1 MVSCRRWLVVAA
13 IAALLAC
20 VTGAEANIQVEL
32 RFDGQAFD
40 PKAKPDFTCYSDSL
54 SRWVACRIQKSG
66 APGAYSLEALE
77 PGKYRMHVSVD
88 ENPANPRRFPGD
100 YEAQVSFE
108 ITTTGPERLVVD
120 LARLIHLTRPG
131 DNARAIEGMLTSCTK
146 QPQFDTPRFS
156 WGPTAA
162 VDFAWDPIVAG
173 AEYRY
178 TLFVR
183 SCGQP
188 GAGREILSEQTAKT
202 TTTISVRPAADSEY
216 YVFRVE
222 AWKDDRLVGD
232 LYTHDSGAHSWNYRF
247 RVRNASLP
255 RWTYLAAGAGLAVLL
270 LGARRFFASVDPEG
284 RRRRMRGLGR
294 GVLVVLMVGAVAGVG
309 YHFYRGQRQRSAD
322 AETARHEAE
331 REARQREFIAA
342 FVSAAPRPDWWESV
356 ETPYRVDNLGDLLA
370 AWQGYPRGDDGRG
383 ERQFF
388 KAAYQGI
395 LDHPDDPHVV
405 ATAIGLLHWVVR
417 DYPYR
422 LELARFGYDRY
433 FGHRGRIDNC
443 ANCMVGDTSQG
454 LVQNLSQLL
463 TAAGRFDEAIAV
475 CQRLIDE
482 RGAEVSPYKL
492 AETWNQMAWAYWH
505 KGERSRAVGIVKE
518 ALTRYGGTVRA
529 DELKRTLT
537 RYEAELERTSTKVE

>member
-1 MVSCRRWLVVAA
+1 MAA
-13 IAALLAC
+13 MAALLAC
-20 VTGAEANIQVEL
+20 VTDAQANIQVEL
-32 RFDGQAFD
+32 RFDGQVID
-40 PKAKPDFTCYSDSL
+40 PKAKPDFTCYSYSL
-54 SRWVACRIQKSG
+54 SRRVGCRIQKSDT
-66 APGAYSLEALE
+66 PGAYSLETLE
-77 PGKYRMHVSVD
+77 PGKYQMHVSVD

-156 WGPTAA
+156 WGPTAT

-178 TLFVR
+178 TLFAR

-202 TTTISVRPAADSEY
+202 TTTLSVRPAADSEY

-232 LYTHDSGAHSWNYRF
+232 LYTHDGGAHSWNYRF

-255 RWTYLAAGAGLAVLL
+255 RWTYLAAGACLVVLL
-270 LGARRFFASVDPEG
+270 LGTRRALAPVDSEG
-284 RRRRMRGLGR
+284 RRRRIRRLGR
-294 GVLVVLMVGAVAGVG
+294 GALVVLVVGAVAGAG
-309 YHFYRGQRQRSAD
+309 YHFYREQRQRTLER
-322 AETARHEAE
+322 ETAKREDERQARH
-331 REARQREFIAA
+331 RKFIAT

-370 AWQGYPRGDDGRG
+370 AWQGFPRGDDGRG

-395 LDHPDDPHVV
+395 LDHPDDPQVV

-433 FGHRGRIDNC
+433 FGHRGRTDNC
-443 ANCMVGDTSQG
+443 ANCMVGDTSQS

-475 CQRLIDE
+475 CRRLIDE
-482 RGAEVSPYKL
+482 RGAEVSPYKR

-505 KGERSRAVGIVKE
+505 KGERSRAVDIVKE

-529 DELKRTLT
+529 DELKRTLA
-537 RYEAELERTSTKVE
+537 RFEAQLERASSKRE

>member
-1 MVSCRRWLVVAA
+1 MLSPRWWRVVAA
-13 IAALLAC
+13 MAALLAC
-20 VTGAEANIQVEL
+20 VTGAQANIQVEL
-32 RFDGQAFD
+32 RFDGQAID
-40 PKAKPDFTCYSDSL
+40 PKVKPDFTCYSYSL
-54 SRWVACRIQKSG
+54 SRRVGCRIQKSDT
-66 APGAYSLEALE
+66 PGAYSLETLE
-77 PGKYRMHVSVD
+77 PGKYQMHVSVD

-131 DNARAIEGMLTSCTK
+131 DNARAIEGMLTTCTK

-156 WGPTAA
+156 WGPTAT

-178 TLFVR
+178 TLFAR

-202 TTTISVRPAADSEY
+202 TTTLSVRPAADSEY

-232 LYTHDSGAHSWNYRF
+232 LYTHDGGAHSWNYRF

-255 RWTYLAAGAGLAVLL
+255 RWTYLAAGACLVVLL
-270 LGARRFFASVDPEG
+270 LGTRRALAPVDSEG
-284 RRRRMRGLGR
+284 RRRRIRRLGR
-294 GVLVVLMVGAVAGVG
+294 GALVVLVVGAVAGAG
-309 YHFYRGQRQRSAD
+309 YHFYREQRQRTLEG
-322 AETARHEAE
+322 ETSKREDERQARH
-331 REARQREFIAA
+331 REFIAT

-370 AWQGYPRGDDGRG
+370 AWQGFPRGDDGRG

-395 LDHPDDPHVV
+395 LDHPDDPQVV
-405 ATAIGLLHWVVR
+405 APAIGLLHWVVR

-433 FGHRGRIDNC
+433 FGHRGRTDNC
-443 ANCMVGDTSQG
+443 ANCMVGDTSQS

-475 CQRLIDE
+475 CRRLIDE

-505 KGERSRAVGIVKE
+505 KGERSRAVDIVQE

-529 DELKRTLT
+529 DELKRTLA
-537 RYEAELERTSTKVE
+537 RFEAQLERASSKRE